1 MAMISVPESI
11 ELETTR
17 KMFENPEVIRISE
30 DYTVILRKS
39 ERGKK
44 YAEGILRAKNRRN
57 KVWQFLIYGCLC
69 ELTDGG
75 QALSLKKSGLC
86 LEESQYKTI
95 DRVLGYV
102 LQIIT
107 TWLSVEAPA

>member
-1 MAMISVPESI
+1 VRIVAMISVPESI

-57 KVWQFLIYGCLC
+57 KESRLLAASWLLFHFL
-69 ELTDGG
+69 
-75 QALSLKKSGLC
+75 ASL
-86 LEESQYKTI
+86 
-95 DRVLGYV
+95 R
-102 LQIIT
+102 
-107 TWLSVEAPA
+107 